1 MPFGEPCAGMRPSEV
16 MRVFRSCQAWLDG
29 HFQLTSGL
37 HSHAYL
43 QCAKVL
49 QHPTLAGRL
58 CQALAQRFLNDEV
71 TCVAGPAVG
80 GILVAYETARNLG
93 ARAIFA
99 ERVEGRLI
107 FRRTFQTGSR
117 DKVLIVED
125 VITTG
130 GSVEELIHLVRAG
143 GATVVG
149 VGSLIDRSGGWTA
162 FDVKHHSLLSVDLKT
177 FPPAECPLCKE
188 GVPLTKPGSRALA

>member
-1 MPFGEPCAGMRPSEV
+1 MRL
-16 MRVFRSCQAWLDG
+16 FRSCEAWLEG
-29 HFQLTSGL
+29 HFQLSSGL

-58 CQALAQRFLNDEV
+58 CQSLAQRFLNDEV
-71 TCVAGPAVG
+71 TCVAGPALG
-80 GILVAYETARNLG
+80 GIIVAYETARHLG
-93 ARAIFA
+93 ARSIFA
-99 ERVEGRLI
+99 ERIDGKLV
-107 FRRTFQTGSR
+107 FRRTFHAGHR

-130 GSVEELIHLVRAG
+130 GSVEEIIHLVREA

-162 FDVKHHSLLSVDLKT
+162 FDVKYHSLLSVELKT
-177 FPPAECPLCKE
+177 YPPSGCPLCKE
-188 GVPLTKPGSRALA
+188 GVPLTKPGSRAL